1 MHKFRI
7 KTLAVSC
14 GLALAGGCA
23 SLDPTGPAQFA
34 VTPVTNVTHSAAITD
49 ANYQKGRSYQGRI
62 QYGAAIAAYRKSLE
76 ANPGNAEA
84 HNALGVIYATQGKHE
99 QAVIELKAALALAPA
114 AAHIHNNL
122 GYTYLLQGR
131 NADALAALKVAS
143 GLDPDNVRSRANM
156 KIAEQRLG
164 PEAPNAP
171 TVQANVQPNVQASVQ
186 ANVQP
191 NVQANVQPNVQA
203 NVQPNVQV
211 NVQPNVQQNVQP
223 NVQAAAA
230 VGAEVKSPPTDKD
243 GGFSTARLL
252 SVAPNIFELR
262 QGSSLQIKPSLP
274 LATETLATNT
284 APETVRLEV
293 ANGNGVT
300 GLAKRTS
307 SSLQRKGYAAARLT
321 NQVPFTQRVTE
332 IQYRQ
337 SQENQAKRLNALLSA
352 PAKLVE
358 SSRLNPRIGVR
369 LVLGRDAVKR
379 SLFAETETPQF
390 SSVKNDPGQS

>member
-1 MHKFRI
+1 MHKFRM

-23 SLDPTGPAQFA
+23 SLNPTGPAQFA
-34 VTPVTNVTHSAAITD
+34 VTPVTNVTHGAAITD
-49 ANYQKGRSYQGRI
+49 VNYQKGRSYQGRI

-84 HNALGVIYATQGKHE
+84 HNALGVIYASQGKHE

-122 GYTYLLQGR
+122 GYAYLLQGR
-131 NADALAALKVAS
+131 NAEALAALKVAS
-143 GLDPDNVRSRANM
+143 GLDPDNERSRANI

-164 PEAPNAP
+164 HQTPIPATVQATIQPNVQRNEQEIVQAI
-171 TVQANVQPNVQASVQ
+171 VQANVQANVQLTP
-186 ANVQP
+186 QP
-191 NVQANVQPNVQA
+191 NVQANAQA
-203 NVQPNVQV
+203 VT
-211 NVQPNVQQNVQP
+211 
-223 NVQAAAA
+223 A
-230 VGAEVKSPPTDKD
+230 VGAGFKSPPTASA
-243 GGFSTARLL
+243 GGHSTARLL

-262 QGSSLQIKPSLP
+262 QGTSMQVKPSMP
-274 LATETLATNT
+274 LVSETVPE
-284 APETVRLEV
+284 PETVKLEV
-293 ANGNGVT
+293 SNGNGVT

-307 SSLQRKGYAAARLT
+307 SSLQRRGYAAARLT
-321 NQVPFTQRVTE
+321 NQLPYTQRVTE

-358 SSRLNPRIGVR
+358 SSRLNPRVGVR
-369 LVLGRDAVKR
+369 LVLGRDMVQR
-379 SLFAETETPQF
+379 SLFAETDNPQF
-390 SSVKNDPGQS
+390 GSVELNDPRQS

>member
-1 MHKFRI
+1 MHKFRM

-23 SLDPTGPAQFA
+23 SLNPTGPAQFA
-34 VTPVTNVTHSAAITD
+34 VTPVTNVTHGAAITD
-49 ANYQKGRSYQGRI
+49 VNYQKGRSYQGRI

-84 HNALGVIYATQGKHE
+84 HNALGVIYASQGKHE

-122 GYTYLLQGR
+122 GYAYLLQGR
-131 NADALAALKVAS
+131 NAEALAALKVAS
-143 GLDPDNVRSRANM
+143 GLDPDNERSRANI

-164 PEAPNAP
+164 HQTPIPATVQATIQPNVQRNEQEIVQAI
-171 TVQANVQPNVQASVQ
+171 VQANVQANVQLTP
-186 ANVQP
+186 QP
-191 NVQANVQPNVQA
+191 NVQANAQA
-203 NVQPNVQV
+203 VT
-211 NVQPNVQQNVQP
+211 
-223 NVQAAAA
+223 A
-230 VGAEVKSPPTDKD
+230 VGAGFKSPPTASD
-243 GGFSTARLL
+243 GGHSTARLL

-262 QGSSLQIKPSLP
+262 QATSMQVKPSMP
-274 LATETLATNT
+274 LVSETVPE
-284 APETVRLEV
+284 PETVKLEV
-293 ANGNGVT
+293 SNGNGVT

-307 SSLQRKGYAAARLT
+307 SSLQRRGYAAARLT
-321 NQVPFTQRVTE
+321 NQLPYTQRVTE

-358 SSRLNPRIGVR
+358 SSRLNPRVGVR
-369 LVLGRDAVKR
+369 LVLGRDMVQR
-379 SLFAETETPQF
+379 SLFAETDNPQF
-390 SSVKNDPGQS
+390 GSVELNDPRQS

>member
-1 MHKFRI
+1 MHKFRM

-23 SLDPTGPAQFA
+23 SLNQPSPAQFA
-34 VTPVTNVTHSAAITD
+34 VTPVMNVTHGAAITD

-84 HNALGVIYATQGKHE
+84 HNALGVIYASQGKHE

-122 GYTYLLQGR
+122 GYAYLLQGR
-131 NADALAALKVAS
+131 NAEALAALKVAS
-143 GLDPDNVRSRANM
+143 GLDPDNERSRANI

-164 PEAPNAP
+164 HQTPIPATVQATIQPNVQRNEQEIVQAI
-171 TVQANVQPNVQASVQ
+171 VQANVQANVQLTP
-186 ANVQP
+186 QP
-191 NVQANVQPNVQA
+191 NVQANAQA
-203 NVQPNVQV
+203 VT
-211 NVQPNVQQNVQP
+211 
-223 NVQAAAA
+223 A
-230 VGAEVKSPPTDKD
+230 VGAGFKSPPTASD
-243 GGFSTARLL
+243 GGHSTARLL

-262 QGSSLQIKPSLP
+262 QGTSMQVKPSMP
-274 LATETLATNT
+274 LVSETVPE
-284 APETVRLEV
+284 PETVKLEV
-293 ANGNGVT
+293 SNGNGVT

-307 SSLQRKGYAAARLT
+307 SSLQRRGYAVARLT
-321 NQVPFTQRVTE
+321 NQLPYAQRITE

-358 SSRLNPRIGVR
+358 SSRLNPRVGVR
-369 LVLGRDAVKR
+369 LVLGRDMVQR
-379 SLFAETETPQF
+379 SLFAETDNPQF
-390 SSVKNDPGQS
+390 GSVELNDPRQS

>member
-1 MHKFRI
+1 MQKFRM

-23 SLDPTGPAQFA
+23 SLNPTGPAQFA
-34 VTPVTNVTHSAAITD
+34 VTPVTNVTHGAAITD
-49 ANYQKGRSYQGRI
+49 VNYQKGRSYQGRI

-84 HNALGVIYATQGKHE
+84 HNALGVIYASQGKHE

-122 GYTYLLQGR
+122 GYAYLLQGR
-131 NADALAALKVAS
+131 NAEALAALKVAS
-143 GLDPDNVRSRANM
+143 GLDPDNERSRANI

-164 PEAPNAP
+164 HQTPIPATVQATIQPNVQRNEQEIVQAI
-171 TVQANVQPNVQASVQ
+171 VQANVQANVQLTP
-186 ANVQP
+186 QP
-191 NVQANVQPNVQA
+191 NVQANAQA
-203 NVQPNVQV
+203 VT
-211 NVQPNVQQNVQP
+211 
-223 NVQAAAA
+223 A
-230 VGAEVKSPPTDKD
+230 VGAGFKSPPTASD
-243 GGFSTARLL
+243 GGHSTARLL

-262 QGSSLQIKPSLP
+262 QATSMQVKPSMP
-274 LATETLATNT
+274 LVSETVPE
-284 APETVRLEV
+284 PETVKLEV
-293 ANGNGVT
+293 SNGNGVT

-307 SSLQRKGYAAARLT
+307 SSLQRRGYAAARLT
-321 NQVPFTQRVTE
+321 NQLPYTQRVTE

-358 SSRLNPRIGVR
+358 SSRLNPRVGVR
-369 LVLGRDAVKR
+369 LVLGRDMVQR
-379 SLFAETETPQF
+379 SLFAETDNPQF
-390 SSVKNDPGQS
+390 GSVELNDPRQS